1 MILYISKTM
10 NYFENLFSGSS
21 DLLFFVFKVLF
32 NTSVV
37 YFITTKIFL
46 KFNKSRKF
54 FFTYNLMGLTT
65 FLLCFMLSGV
75 NLDIGFSLGLFA
87 ILAIIRFRTVNI
99 SIKHMTYLFVVIGIS
114 VINSLVSISNLS
126 ILLITNLILVVFLVL
141 IEKKSTSINEE
152 NL

>member
-1 MILYISKTM
+1 
-10 NYFENLFSGSS
+10 
-21 DLLFFVFKVLF
+21 
-32 NTSVV
+32 
-37 YFITTKIFL
+37 
-46 KFNKSRKF
+46 
-54 FFTYNLMGLTT
+54 
-65 FLLCFMLSGV
+65 MLSGV
-75 NLDIGFSLGLFA
+75 SLDIGFSLGLFA

-99 SIKHMTYLFVVIGIS
+99 SIKYMTYLFVVIGIS

>member
-10 NYFENLFSGSS
+10 NYFENLFSVSS

-75 NLDIGFSLGLFA
+75 SLDIGFSLGLFA

-99 SIKHMTYLFVVIGIS
+99 SIKYMTYLFVVIGIS

-152 NL
+152 HL